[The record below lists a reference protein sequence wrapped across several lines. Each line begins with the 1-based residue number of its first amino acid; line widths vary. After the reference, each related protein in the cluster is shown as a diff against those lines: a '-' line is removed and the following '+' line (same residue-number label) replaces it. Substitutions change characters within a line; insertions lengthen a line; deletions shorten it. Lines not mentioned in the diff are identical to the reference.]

1 MTLHSK
7 DTFIRPYSPGDNTV
21 IIQDVNDKVTF
32 EIKPWHVNAMYV
44 RPSTTSIK
52 VKQKGSDYNPDIKF
66 DTYSEALQALTLLQ
80 TAIDMAKGV
89 MNNIPDEIRDY
100 IDNQIM
106 IVIESGK
113 FAFRQSFSSE
123 NWSVLEHGMDKMP
136 SVTITDDNFEVIEG
150 WIQYTDDDNI
160 EIKFNVPLTGWVFLN

>member
-1 MTLHSK
+1 MSLHYK
-7 DTFIRPYSPGDNTV
+7 DTFIREYSTGDTLV
-21 IIQDVNDKVTF
+21 IIQDINSKVTY
-32 EIKPWHVNAMYV
+32 EIKPWHVNSMYV
-44 RPSTTSIK
+44 RPKSKTIII
-52 VKQKGSDYNPDIKF
+52 KQKGSDYNPTIAF
-66 DTYSEALQALTLLQ
+66 DSYSEALEALTYLQ
-80 TAIDMAKGV
+80 SAVDLMKGIV
-89 MNNIPDEIRDY
+89 DNIPDEIQNY

-113 FAFRQSFSSE
+113 FAFRQSSASE
-123 NWSVLEHGMDKMP
+123 NWHVLEHGMDKRP

>member
-1 MTLHSK
+1 MALHDK
-7 DTFIRPYSPGDNTV
+7 DTFIRTYSPGDNTV
-21 IIQDVNDKVTF
+21 IIQDVNDSVTY
-32 EIKPWHVNAMYV
+32 ELKPWHVNAMYV
-44 RPSTTSIK
+44 RPKSKSIII
-52 VKQKGSDYNPDIKF
+52 KQKGSDYNPDINF
-66 DTYSEALQALTLLQ
+66 ESHSEALQALTLLQ

-89 MNNIPDEIRDY
+89 MDNIPDEIRDY

-123 NWSVLEHGMDKMP
+123 NWNVYNHGMDKKP

-150 WIQYTDDDNI
+150 YVQYIDDDNV
-160 EIKFNVPLTGWVFLN
+160 EVKFNVPLTGWVFLN

>member
-1 MTLHSK
+1 MALHDK
-7 DTFIRPYSPGDNTV
+7 DTFIRDYSTGDNTV
-21 IIQDVNDKVTF
+21 IIQDVNDKVTY

-44 RPSTTSIK
+44 KPSSKSII
-52 VKQKGSDYNPDIKF
+52 VKQKGSDYNPTITF
-66 DTYSEALQALTLLQ
+66 ETHSEALEALTIFQ
-80 TAIDMAKGV
+80 TAIDLAKGV
-89 MNNIPDEIRDY
+89 MNNIPDEIRNY

-123 NWSVLEHGMDKMP
+123 NWHVLEHGMDKKA